1 MRKVRSTAKPVSF
14 FLAILMIVIFTP
26 YQVVLAK
33 MVTAETLL
41 DAGRVSDA
49 RAYVHSVLSREDVKA
64 ALVAKGIDVREA
76 MMRTN
81 ALSDAEILA
90 IADRMESLPAGG
102 STGETII
109 IVSLIVFV
117 VLLVTDIMGYTD
129 IFPFV
134 KKKQA

>member
-1 MRKVRSTAKPVSF
+1 MKLFRMIAKPVSGF
-14 FLAILMIVIFTP
+14 MVVLMFAIFTP
-26 YQVVLAK
+26 CPTVLAK
-33 MVTAETLL
+33 MITAETVL

-64 ALVAKGIDVREA
+64 ALVARGIDVHEA
-76 MMRTN
+76 MMRTH

-102 STGETII
+102 GTGETII

-134 KKKQA
+134 KK

>member
-1 MRKVRSTAKPVSF
+1 
-14 FLAILMIVIFTP
+14 
-26 YQVVLAK
+26 
-33 MVTAETLL
+33 
-41 DAGRVSDA
+41 
-49 RAYVHSVLSREDVKA
+49 VLSREDVKA